1 MLIMQTPKNHLFCNY
16 FNIVKGY
23 SFSQKWQ
30 ALFYRSCNDGKI
42 VMRRSYDKEKHDK
55 NNQETIRRLIEYIK
69 KMEEKNKQL

>member
-1 MLIMQTPKNHLFCNY
+1 MI
-16 FNIVKGY
+16 
-23 SFSQKWQ
+23 
-30 ALFYRSCNDGKI
+30 GKI